1 MEECNVISDYNIASS
16 ACVVAKYSWFLAAND
31 SVASVAPSPV
41 YDWRIVVHRLIIDE
55 KTRNATCPFQKFAG
69 PIRGILPGDDD
80 MYQMLVGDAPV
91 QHYTV
96 VMSPVTQLSS
106 TKTIGSS
113 YKHCEG
119 RYRGLEP
126 LGVVLLDRD
135 LGHRRLHDNAVR
147 LRLARNYVTSS
158 TLVWCF
164 LIVLTGIISFTT
176 TLFILTLI

>member
-41 YDWRIVVHRLIIDE
+41 YDWRIVAE
-55 KTRNATCPFQKFAG
+55 KSIRYHSSFR